1 MKKEKPVTSRRRMLK
16 GTISAA
22 LAAPLLASAASA
34 TSAASAKAAP
44 KKKTAAGKL
53 HFFTP
58 SEFALVEELTEIII
72 PTDEHSPGAK
82 AAKCAAYID
91 FRLSEAFAEEERR
104 QWREGLQRVN
114 QLAREMHKKTFM
126 QCSEDERVSVVTRMT
141 ANEANPQQP
150 EEKFFAELK
159 RRTAS
164 AYYTSRIGLHDE
176 LEYKGNTYLREYV
189 GAELK

>member
-1 MKKEKPVTSRRRMLK
+1 MKKEKPIISRRRILK
-16 GTISAA
+16 GTVSAA
-22 LAAPLLASAASA
+22 FAAPLLASAASA
-34 TSAASAKAAP
+34 KTESAKAAP
-44 KKKTAAGKL
+44 KKKMAAGKL

-58 SEFALVEELTEIII
+58 SEFVLVEELTEIII
-72 PTDEHSPGAK
+72 PADEHSPGAK

-104 QWREGLQRVN
+104 QWREGLQQVN
-114 QLAREMHKKTFM
+114 QLAREMHQKPFM
-126 QCSEDERVSVVTRMT
+126 RCSEDERVSVVTRM
-141 ANEANPQQP
+141 AAGEANPQLP

-176 LEYKGNTYLREYV
+176 LEYKGNTYLREYAGV
-189 GAELK
+189 ELK